1 MFLGI
6 WLKEGSHFHLL
17 FEIVL
22 ENKPKTTCT
31 FG

>member
-6 WLKEGSHFHLL
+6 WLKEGSHFHL
-17 FEIVL
+17 FSEIVL